1 MKIVIHYLA
10 IAHAINKAVQSV
22 DGYKL
27 TPKVYM
33 RANKHLKMFVG
44 SRYTLIPKA
53 SADTSAIV
61 EFANVEY
68 YLYYDYNNK
77 VYVCERYK
85 M

>member
-22 DGYKL
+22 GDYKL

-44 SRYTLIPKA
+44 IRYNLNVKA

-61 EFANVEY
+61 EFGNVDY